1 MMIIR
6 QTLLIG
12 PVLALLVATPVS
24 LPVAS
29 SANLAYSQGSQA
41 ASPQNH
47 SGRGRKARKKFVPA
61 VATPIVVRDV
71 RFKSY
76 PDHTRLVLDLQRST
90 SFTQNRLKDPDRI
103 IIELQNARLAKT
115 ANDSLAEAGF
125 PGEVT
130 IAQPH
135 PRSVTIS
142 LDMNALS
149 DYKLLPLSRPDRLVL
164 DVFQSHTSA
173 QPAAPP
179 QLTPTSTAP
188 SASTAPPQQ
197 PPAITAAPASPAPA
211 DETEEAGGP
220 VAVPPTPEAA
230 PPAAPPVQQAK
241 APAPRAVVPP
251 VKFEARTPRNDIKII
266 VIDPGHGGKDPGAIG
281 RSGMAEKDITL
292 FVALRLRDLIVRHLR
307 KAVLMT
313 RDRDVFIELEDRAK
327 FANNMGADLFISVH
341 VNSHPQRSTKGVEIY
356 HFGEASDRRAL
367 EVAAR
372 ENGTPIKDTGI
383 GWEYL
388 VADLLT
394 TKKVQ
399 ESLDLAW
406 TTKKA
411 MISRLDNYYDVE
423 DHGVKTA
430 PFYVLRFTAMPSIL
444 AEIAF
449 ITNPTEERL
458 MQSDAFLNR
467 IAESIFDG
475 IKSYLRPVQT
485 ASR

>member
-1 MMIIR
+1 MMTVRHI
-6 QTLLIG
+6 LLAGSALI
-12 PVLALLVATPVS
+12 ALLATPVG
-24 LPVAS
+24 LPIAS
-29 SANLAYSQGSQA
+29 SPDPAFSQGNHA
-41 ASPQNH
+41 ASPQ
-47 SGRGRKARKKFVPA
+47 SQSARGRKARKRLVPA
-61 VATPIVVRDV
+61 VVTPALVRDV

-76 PDHTRLVLDLQRST
+76 QDHTRIVLDLQHST
-90 SFTQNRLKDPDRI
+90 SFTQNRLTNPDRI
-103 IIELQNARLAKT
+103 IIELQNTLLGKT
-115 ANDSLAEAGF
+115 AKDRLMETNF
-125 PGEVT
+125 PGEVA

-142 LDMNALS
+142 LDMNAVS
-149 DYKLLPLSRPDRLVL
+149 DYKLLPLSRPDRLVV
-164 DVFQSHTSA
+164 DVFQTHA
-173 QPAAPP
+173 PAKPPAPHQKPAAPD
-179 QLTPTSTAP
+179 
-188 SASTAPPQQ
+188 TAPPPAPITPPP
-197 PPAITAAPASPAPA
+197 PPAPSTQPEPETVPPPAPA
-211 DETEEAGGP
+211 APQVKAQAPRGS
-220 VAVPPTPEAA
+220 VPPP
-230 PPAAPPVQQAK
+230 K
-241 APAPRAVVPP
+241 I
-251 VKFEARTPRNDIKII
+251 EARAARPDVKII

-292 FVALRLRDLIVRHLR
+292 YVGLRLRDLIVRHL
-307 KAVLMT
+307 KKGVLMT

-327 FANNMGADLFISVH
+327 FANNMGADLFVSVH

-356 HFGEASDRRAL
+356 HFGEATDRRAL

-399 ESLDLAW
+399 ESLELAW

-411 MISRLDNYYDVE
+411 MISRLDDYYDVE

-430 PFYVLRFTAMPSIL
+430 PFYVLRFTTMPSIL

-467 IAESIFDG
+467 IAESIFEG
-475 IKSYLRPVQT
+475 VKSYLKPLQT

>member
-1 MMIIR
+1 MIAFRNIV
-6 QTLLIG
+6 LIG
-12 PVLALLVATPVS
+12 SAVAVLTATPVT

-29 SANLAYSQGSQA
+29 SANLAFSQGSH
-41 ASPQNH
+41 ASPSQAPA
-47 SGRGRKARKKFVPA
+47 GRGRKTRKKFVPA

-71 RFKSY
+71 RFKTY
-76 PDHTRLVLDLQRST
+76 PDHTRVVLDLQRST
-90 SFTQNRLKDPDRI
+90 SFTQNRLKNPDRI
-103 IIELQNARLAKT
+103 IIELQNALLGKTAKDRLAETK
-115 ANDSLAEAGF
+115 L
-125 PGEVT
+125 PGEIA

-135 PRSVTIS
+135 ARSVTIS
-142 LDMNALS
+142 LDMNTIS
-149 DYKLLPLSRPDRLVL
+149 DYKLLPLNGPDRLVV
-164 DVFQSHTSA
+164 DIFNQAPA
-173 QPAAPP
+173 QPAAADPKP
-179 QLTPTSTAP
+179 IAP
-188 SASTAPPQQ
+188 SAVSEPP
-197 PPAITAAPASPAPA
+197 PPPFAAPAV
-211 DETEEAGGP
+211 T
-220 VAVPPTPEAA
+220 VTPPTPEAA
-230 PPAAPPVQQAK
+230 PPPAPPAPQVKVPAPTAAPPRIEPK
-241 APAPRAVVPP
+241 AV
-251 VKFEARTPRNDIKII
+251 RNDIKII
-266 VIDPGHGGKDPGAIG
+266 VIDPGHGGKDPGALG

-292 FVALRLRDLIVRHLR
+292 FVSLRLRELIIKRLGR
-307 KAVLMT
+307 GVLMT

-327 FANNMGADLFISVH
+327 FANNLGADLFVSVH

-356 HFGEASDRRAL
+356 HFGEATDRRAL

-399 ESLDLAW
+399 ESLELAW

-411 MISRLDNYYDVE
+411 MIARLDDYYDVE

-430 PFYVLRFTAMPSIL
+430 PFYVLRYTAMPSIL

-475 IKSYLRPVQT
+475 VKAYLKPLQT
-485 ASR
+485 AAR